1 MLILKGI
8 SGIGLTF
15 MRNKIFFD
23 TNILIYSIDKFS
35 RTKQKKARALIKEI
49 ATSSTI
55 VISTQVLQEF
65 YVAATK
71 KLGAEPLAVK
81 EIINTFERFEIVTIT
96 LEMIKDAI
104 DISLLN
110 KISFWDA
117 LIIVSAEAAKC
128 TALFTEDLNS
138 GQVIKGV
145 TIINPLATS

>member
-1 MLILKGI
+1 
-8 SGIGLTF
+8 
-15 MRNKIFFD
+15 MRNKVFLDSNIFV
-23 TNILIYSIDKFS
+23 YSIDKYS
-35 RTKQKKARALIKEI
+35 KKKQKKARELIKEV
-49 ATSSTI
+49 AANNTI

-65 YVAATK
+65 YVATTK

-81 EIINTFERFEIVTIT
+81 EIINSFEKFEIITIT

-117 LIIVSAEAAKC
+117 LIVITAESAKC
-128 TALFTEDLNS
+128 SVLFTEDLNS

-145 TIINPLATS
+145 TIINPFTVM

>member
-1 MLILKGI
+1 
-8 SGIGLTF
+8 

-23 TNILIYSIDKFS
+23 TNIFIYSIDKYS
-35 RTKQKKARALIKEI
+35 KTKQKKARALIKEV
-49 ATSSTI
+49 AESNTI

-81 EIINTFERFEIVTIT
+81 EIINSFEKFEIITVT

-117 LIIVSAEAAKC
+117 LIIVTSEAAKC
-128 TALFTEDLNS
+128 TVLFTEDLNS

-145 TIINPLATS
+145 TIINPLAVL

>member
-1 MLILKGI
+1 MK
-8 SGIGLTF
+8 S
-15 MRNKIFFD
+15 KIFFD
-23 TNILIYSIDKFS
+23 TNILIYSIDQYSKV
-35 RTKQKKARALIKEI
+35 KQKKARVLIKEI
-49 ATSSTI
+49 AVSNTI

-71 KLGAEPLAVK
+71 KLGAEPLTVK
-81 EIINTFERFEIVTIT
+81 EIINSFEKFEIITIT

-117 LIIVSAEAAKC
+117 LIIITAEAAKC

-145 TIINPLATS
+145 TIINPLAEL

>member
-1 MLILKGI
+1 
-8 SGIGLTF
+8 
-15 MRNKIFFD
+15 MRNKVFFD
-23 TNILIYSIDKFS
+23 TNIFVYSIDKYS
-35 RTKQKKARALIKEI
+35 KKKQKKARDLIKEV
-49 ATSSTI
+49 ATNNTI

-81 EIINTFERFEIVTIT
+81 EIINSFEKFEIITIT

-117 LIIVSAEAAKC
+117 LIVITAESAKC
-128 TALFTEDLNS
+128 LVLFTEDLNS

-145 TIINPLATS
+145 TIINPFTAL

>member
-1 MLILKGI
+1 MK
-8 SGIGLTF
+8 S
-15 MRNKIFFD
+15 KIFFD
-23 TNILIYSIDKFS
+23 TNILIYSIDKYS
-35 RTKQKKARALIKEI
+35 KVKQKKARALIKEV
-49 ATSSTI
+49 AVSDTI

-71 KLGAEPLAVK
+71 KLGAEPLTVK
-81 EIINTFERFEIVTIT
+81 EIINSFEKFEIITTT

-117 LIIVSAEAAKC
+117 LIIVTAEAAKC

-138 GQVIKGV
+138 GQVIKGI
-145 TIINPLATS
+145 TIINPLSEL